1 MDRAIA
7 ETTERLENEA
17 KKNEQLLKKEFE
29 GEKNVLQTK
38 IDSLEKLVADQQK
51 HIDTLSKQMDT
62 AYGKVQE
69 IAVKAVSGKSRED
82 LQPFSSQHR
91 EQTEGGHKG

>member
-1 MDRAIA
+1 MADQNVSG
-7 ETTERLENEA
+7 TNEIPDISMA
-17 KKNEQLLKKEFE
+17 NTKKEM
-29 GEKNVLQTK
+29 LQAYQQLK
-38 IDSLEKLVADQQK
+38 EKLEAQAEEEK

-69 IAVKAVSGKSRED
+69 IAVKAVSGKSQEV
-82 LQPFSSQHR
+82 LQPFSREHR